1 MAARD
6 AINIQVGDAV
16 TAEDVSDIRVGEGH
30 PMTARLTTE
39 AQRLLNFA
47 AWIGANQSDAQ
58 GQLSF
63 LSPFIALLSSTDR
76 VSRALQRVAA
86 RGKLSAER
94 IAGVSTAKL
103 ALWRRQSAAAL
114 PEPNKP
120 IFTASGE
127 QVLTAAQRLADELS
141 ESSQAV
147 EIRHIV
153 AGYIYT
159 HQIENRQPRQRPP
172 HEGELRDLG
181 LDLEK
186 TSRVLVALVEEQHP
200 EESPAWRARHH
211 SDFGTQLPANTSAR
225 IVRDYWTAEDTL
237 GYGAYARAIALFL
250 DHKDTRE
257 PLCVSIQAPWG
268 AGKTSLMRMIQKRLD
283 PLATLAAEAGG
294 GISITPAESGARTRE
309 ALAVLDDKDGSLP
322 QPQTS
327 RDQKLF
333 TVWFNAWKYQSSEQ
347 LWAGLIDAI
356 LTQVTDRM
364 SAAKRELFLFRLNVA
379 RIDREAV
386 RRRVYERIVAV
397 TWKTVWGWGR
407 RLAGAVAVSSAVVAG
422 GVGAGDALGVAV
434 ATAGVGGAVALVA
447 LTVVQAGN
455 KAKKE
460 VTDEPMKVNFADFIR
475 VPNYSARTGFIHDAA
490 ADLKQVLATI
500 PTEYLPLVIFIDD
513 LDRCTPDKVASVVEG
528 VNLFLAG
535 EFPNCL
541 FVIGMDPQL
550 VAAALDEAQAKIVQR
565 LPGYDQATALGWR
578 FMDKFVQ
585 LPFTVPPPDDEDLEH
600 FSEAML
606 AGIDAREAAVSLA
619 QRVGEADDTAV
630 IDNGAATKTVHK
642 LAAFLS
648 REQVLE
654 ERQERYAETY
664 SDENP
669 EARDTLNRIATRF
682 SRNPREIKRL
692 TNVVRLLSM
701 MRFAREDRGLPVP
714 SEQQYEDWVV
724 LSLKWPDFV
733 RWLSWAGG
741 EGDSATPNSR
751 AQVSTQLARLERAAR
766 DIPDFAAWRGAVAAY
781 LGLPPESVPWLAYPE
796 LHKFLTQ
803 QAARA
808 EAERL
813 STATEIGFY

>member
-6 AINIQVGDAV
+6 TTNVEGGEAQTLTAHL
-16 TAEDVSDIRVGEGH
+16 TAEAE
-30 PMTARLTTE
+30 
-39 AQRLLNFA
+39 RLLNFA
-47 AWIGANQSDAQ
+47 AWIGANQSAAS

-63 LSPFIALLSSTDR
+63 LSPFIALLASTDR

-86 RGKLSAER
+86 QGGLSAER
-94 IAGVSTAKL
+94 ISGVSADGL
-103 ALWRRQSAAAL
+103 AEWRNQSTVAL
-114 PEPNKP
+114 PRTEKP
-120 IFTASGE
+120 LFTESGE
-127 QVLTAAQRLADELS
+127 EVLTAAQRLADELS
-141 ESSQAV
+141 GASRAI
-147 EIRHIV
+147 EIRHIL
-153 AGYIYT
+153 AAYIYT
-159 HQIENRQPRQRPP
+159 HQIANRQSRQRP
-172 HEGELRDLG
+172 HGDELHRLG

-186 TSRVLVALVEEQHP
+186 TSRALVAIVEEQHP
-200 EESPAWRARHH
+200 EESPAWRQRHY
-211 SDFGTQLPANTSAR
+211 SDFRTQLPATPSAR
-225 IVRDYWTAEDTL
+225 IVRDYWTVEDTL
-237 GYGAYARAIALFL
+237 GYSAYARAIALFL
-250 DHKDTRE
+250 THRQTLE

-283 PLATLAAEAGG
+283 PLATQAAEARSGLP
-294 GISITPAESGARTRE
+294 ITPVEAGARTRE
-309 ALAVLDDKDGSLP
+309 ALAVLDDKGGPLP
-322 QPQTS
+322 CPKTS
-327 RDQKLF
+327 PDQKRF

-356 LTQVTDRM
+356 ITQVTARM
-364 SAAKRELFLFRLNVA
+364 SAAERELFLFRLNVA

-386 RRRVYERIVAV
+386 RRRVYERIVAA
-397 TWKTVWGWGR
+397 TWNTVWGWGR
-407 RLAGAVAVSSAVVAG
+407 RLAGAVVASSAVAAG
-422 GVGAGDALGVAV
+422 GAVTGDVLGGAV
-434 ATAGVGGAVALVA
+434 ATAGLGGAVAIVT
-447 LTVVQAGN
+447 LTVVQASN

-460 VTDEPMKVNFADFIR
+460 VADEPANVNFADFIR

-490 ADLKQVLATI
+490 ADLEQVLATI
-500 PTEYLPLVIFIDD
+500 PPKYLPLVIFIDD
-513 LDRCTPDKVASVVEG
+513 LDRCTPDKVASAVEG

-550 VAAALDEAQAKIVQR
+550 VAAALDEAQAKLVQR

-585 LPFTVPPPDDEDLEH
+585 LPFTMPPPDDHDLEH

-606 AGIDAREAAVSLA
+606 AGADAREAAVGLA
-619 QRVGEADDTAV
+619 QQAEEASNPDV
-630 IDNGAATKTVHK
+630 INRGAATEAVHK
-642 LAAFLS
+642 FATFLYRA
-648 REQVLE
+648 RELE
-654 ERQERYAETY
+654 ARQERYAETY
-664 SDENP
+664 SDESP
-669 EARDTLNRIATRF
+669 EARRTLNHIAMQF

-751 AQVSTQLARLERAAR
+751 EQVHMQLARLEQAAR

-781 LGLPPESVPWLAYPE
+781 LRQPPESVPWLASLE
-796 LHKFLTQ
+796 LHQFLAQ

-813 STATEIGFY
+813 SMAAKIGFY